1 MLDGIREV
9 LTRPWVGV
17 CLPFALSLSYVYDVF
32 IILHCNSF
40 LSYFFFFFFQF
51 VTQLQCDQLLEFCV
65 EIKFI
70 EGEGLISFPDLL
82 V

>member
-9 LTRPWVGV
+9 LTRPWIGV
-17 CLPFALSLSYVYDVF
+17 CLPFALSLSYVYDVS
-32 IILHCNSF
+32 SF
-40 LSYFFFFFFQF
+40 YIVIHFCPIFFFSVCNTASMQIS
-51 VTQLQCDQLLEFCV
+51 DQLLEFCV

>member
-40 LSYFFFFFFQF
+40 FSYYFFSVCNTASMQIS
-51 VTQLQCDQLLEFCV
+51 DQLLEFCV